1 MATEEPTQMDSGGEP
16 PADSTEQEEI
26 PRGQKFFDNIWL
38 LLLISLGISLLFYNA
53 WGIANLLS
61 VPWVSP

>member
-1 MATEEPTQMDSGGEP
+1 MDTEQPTHQESGGDP
-16 PADSTEQEEI
+16 PAVPPEQEPI

-61 VPWVSP
+61 VPWVTP